1 MSQIPA
7 ELTIIPAQESDIP
20 LLLDFIRKLA
30 DYEQLSTEVVAD
42 ESTLRESLF
51 GSKPAAEVLLAYW
64 ANQAVGF
71 AVYFHNFSTFIGR
84 PGIYLEDLFV
94 IPAFRGKGVGK
105 ALLSHLAGIAQK
117 RNCARLEWAVLDW
130 NQPAIDFYRRL
141 GAIPMHDWTVF
152 RVADT
157 ALGELARH
165 SLA

>member
-7 ELTIIPAQESDIP
+7 ELTIRPAQESDVP

-30 DYEQLSTEVVAD
+30 DYERLSTEVVTD
-42 ESTLRESLF
+42 ENRLRESLF
-51 GSKPAAEVLLAYW
+51 GAKPAAEVLLAYW
-64 ANQAVGF
+64 ANQPVGF

-105 ALLSHLAGIAQK
+105 ALLRHLAGVARK

-130 NQPAIDFYRRL
+130 NQPAIDFYRSL
-141 GAIPMHDWTVF
+141 GAVPMHDWTVF
-152 RVADT
+152 RVT
-157 ALGELARH
+157 GMALDDLANKI
-165 SLA
+165 

>member
-1 MSQIPA
+1 MPA
-7 ELTIIPAQESDIP
+7 ELTIAPAEESDMP

-30 DYEQLSTEVVAD
+30 EYERLSTEVVAD

-51 GSKPAAEVLLAYW
+51 GVKPAAEVLLAYW
-64 ANQAVGF
+64 MNQPVGF
-71 AVYFHNFSTFIGR
+71 AVFFPSFSTFMGR

-105 ALLSHLAGIAQK
+105 ALLSHLAGIAKK

-141 GAIPMHDWTVF
+141 GATPMHDWTVF
-152 RVADT
+152 RVTGT
-157 ALGELARH
+157 ALDELA
-165 SLA
+165 SKI